1 MIELGAGGLTVSS
14 SSVRSEPLRGGAV
27 GVGRLVDDSDSVV
40 CEEEAAASTDR
51 PCDSMLMS
59 SDES

>member
-1 MIELGAGGLTVSS
+1 MIALGVGGLTASS

-40 CEEEAAASTDR
+40 CEEAAASADR